1 MGNLMR
7 ALVLSDIAK
16 LELQKIT
23 RPIIGVRDVLLRISA
38 VGVCGTD
45 FHIFSGLANYNI
57 DRQGQ
62 PIPLKQQPQILG
74 HEIVGIVEE
83 LGQNVQDL
91 SVGMRVVVD
100 QGLNCL
106 SRRRQPLCEY
116 CLTGDSH
123 QCEFYQECGI
133 TGLQGAFAEYL
144 AIPAVNVIP
153 IQSDLDKVEAA
164 LTEPL
169 GCIIHSL
176 DRLAFS
182 RTRYQINAPENSQRI
197 KTILIFGAGPAGLI
211 FIQYLRN
218 VLKYDGLLLVSEPL
232 AKKRDLA
239 SSFGAETLDPNQ
251 VNLVEAVQDRTK
263 GRGVELVIDACGA
276 GAIFTSMSAL
286 IRKQAIVLLYGFG
299 HAGVD
304 LTVLNH
310 LQFKEATLV
319 CSTGASGGF
328 DPQGQSLTY
337 RKALDLLESQQIQ
350 VSSWITHR
358 YQSLESVPQAF
369 GRDHQDPDYIKG
381 VVII

>member
-16 LELQKIT
+16 LELQRIT

-133 TGLQGAFAEYL
+133 TGLQGAFAE
-144 AIPAVNVIP
+144 VKSQN
-153 IQSDLDKVEAA
+153 SKFK
-164 LTEPL
+164 
-169 GCIIHSL
+169 
-176 DRLAFS
+176 RL
-182 RTRYQINAPENSQRI
+182 IE
-197 KTILIFGAGPAGLI
+197 
-211 FIQYLRN
+211 
-218 VLKYDGLLLVSEPL
+218 
-232 AKKRDLA
+232 
-239 SSFGAETLDPNQ
+239 
-251 VNLVEAVQDRTK
+251 
-263 GRGVELVIDACGA
+263 
-276 GAIFTSMSAL
+276 
-286 IRKQAIVLLYGFG
+286 
-299 HAGVD
+299 
-304 LTVLNH
+304 
-310 LQFKEATLV
+310 
-319 CSTGASGGF
+319 
-328 DPQGQSLTY
+328 
-337 RKALDLLESQQIQ
+337 
-350 VSSWITHR
+350 
-358 YQSLESVPQAF
+358 
-369 GRDHQDPDYIKG
+369 
-381 VVII
+381 